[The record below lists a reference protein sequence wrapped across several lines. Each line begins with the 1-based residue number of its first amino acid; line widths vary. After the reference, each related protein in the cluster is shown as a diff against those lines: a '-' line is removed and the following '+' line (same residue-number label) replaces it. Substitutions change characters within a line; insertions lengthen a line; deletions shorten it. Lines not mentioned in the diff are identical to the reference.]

1 MVNRTYVINLRLTE
15 TGGSWQHGAMHTVEP
30 IHAFSDNY
38 VWLISAAGSDAAVV
52 VDPGEAEPVL
62 SALDEHGLSV
72 AAVLLTHH
80 HQDHVGGVDAILR
93 KFPAPVYGPA
103 TEDISS
109 VDHPVAGGGG
119 VSVPE
124 LDLDLEVADVPG
136 HTAGHVAYL
145 GPSYAFVGD
154 TLFAGGCGRV
164 FEGTPEQMYNSLQT
178 LGALSPA
185 TTLYCAHEYTAT
197 NLRFAFEVEP
207 GNDALVQ
214 RMEDVREAR
223 AQGRPTV
230 PSTLVDELA
239 TNPFMRCG
247 VPEIKAAA
255 ERRVGR
261 RLERESDVFAVV
273 RRWKDG
279 WTSDGL

>member
-1 MVNRTYVINLRLTE
+1 
-15 TGGSWQHGAMHTVEP
+15 MHTVEP

-38 VWLISAAGSDAAVV
+38 VWLVSAPGSDAVVV

-62 SALDEHGLSV
+62 TVLDERGLSV
-72 AAVLLTHH
+72 AAILLTHH
-80 HQDHVGGVDAILR
+80 HEDHVGGVDAILSEY
-93 KFPAPVYGPA
+93 PAPVYGPA
-103 TEDISS
+103 IEKISS
-109 VDHPVAGGGG
+109 VDHPVAGGDG
-119 VSVPE
+119 VSVPQ
-124 LDLDLEVADVPG
+124 LGLDLEVADVPG

-145 GPSYAFVGD
+145 GPGRAFVGD

-185 TTLYCAHEYTAT
+185 TTIYCAHEYTAT

-207 GNDALVQ
+207 GNQALTQ
-214 RMEDVREAR
+214 RMEDVRAAR

-247 VPEIKAAA
+247 VPEVKAAA

-261 RLERESDVFAVV
+261 RLDRESDIFAVV

-279 WTSDGL
+279 WTGNGR

>member
-1 MVNRTYVINLRLTE
+1 
-15 TGGSWQHGAMHTVEP
+15 MHTVEP

-38 VWLISAAGSDAAVV
+38 VWLISTPDSDVAVV
-52 VDPGEAEPVL
+52 VDPGEAGPVL
-62 SALDEHGLSV
+62 AVLDERGLSV
-72 AAVLLTHH
+72 ATILLTHH
-80 HQDHVGGVDAILR
+80 HRDHVGGVGGIV
-93 KFPAPVYGPA
+93 KEYPAPVYGPA

-109 VDHPVAGGGG
+109 VDRPVAGGDR

-124 LDLDLEVADVPG
+124 LDLELEVADVPG
-136 HTAGHVAYL
+136 HTAGHVAYV
-145 GPSYAFVGD
+145 GASYAFVGD

-178 LGALSPA
+178 LGAMSPA
-185 TTLYCAHEYTAT
+185 TTIYCAHEYTAT

-207 GNDALVQ
+207 GNQALVQ
-214 RMEDVREAR
+214 RMEDVRAAR

-239 TNPFMRCG
+239 TNPFLRCG
-247 VPEIKAAA
+247 VPEVKAAA

-261 RLERESDVFAVV
+261 RLDREPDIFAVV

-279 WTSDGL
+279 WTGNGM